1 MEMMNIEYFHL
12 PSQSA
17 AQQKVLDVKNKILE
31 SAGASLLPGEEF
43 AVDNSVCSLKASK
56 AFPEDITDVGVG
68 GSCVGNLG
76 GAVGNDSN
84 EAVQMEVSPIFH
96 ASLEKKNLTLEQ
108 TVACKRAERYSQ
120 KHIAS

>member
-1 MEMMNIEYFHL
+1 M
-12 PSQSA
+12 
-17 AQQKVLDVKNKILE
+17 
-31 SAGASLLPGEEF
+31 
-43 AVDNSVCSLKASK
+43 DNSVCSLKASK

-108 TVACKRAERYSQ
+108 TVACKVQRGTLRNTLVHKQLVSSLALDDIKIPVVTFST
-120 KHIAS
+120 I